1 MSISLQR
8 LGYKDTLY
16 NVVID
21 LPDVLEID
29 EKKMVVKVEPSVPI
43 GRFSK
48 GHFFKILFQV
58 VQISDGSHR
67 RRSLANGHIISRDCC
82 CHGTNQVSM
91 Y

>member
-29 EKKMVVKVEPSVPI
+29 EKKMVVKVEPSVPV

-48 GHFFKILFQV
+48 DLF
-58 VQISDGSHR
+58 
-67 RRSLANGHIISRDCC
+67 L
-82 CHGTNQVSM
+82 NQESSK
-91 Y
+91 